1 MSHCKLKRSIPSGA
15 QQAASNP
22 QLATE
27 NNKKLDA
34 MLAERA
40 KQDALLFGV
49 GVQEYKP
56 HQQQHQQQ
64 QQQQPKH

>member
-15 QQAASNP
+15 HGSSNP

-49 GVQEYKP
+49 GVQQE
-56 HQQQHQQQ
+56 QQ